1 MPPINIDETYEPR
14 PWACDECGHLLGAV
28 MRDTNRV
35 RRLWIFADH
44 KIDCLPLFAVMK
56 YPPRGLFKVHGVDQ
70 CHGVECSNC
79 GALNEWTMS
88 KESYLRLV
96 SYYQKSP

>member
-1 MPPINIDETYEPR
+1 ME
-14 PWACDECGHLLGAV
+14 ACDLPSFEIIR
-28 MRDTNRV
+28 MR
-35 RRLWIFADH
+35 
-44 KIDCLPLFAVMK
+44 
-56 YPPRGLFKVHGVDQ
+56 PRGLFKVHGVDQ